1 MSNNQDPK
9 IPEEGLDGATSAI
22 SATVPDSHVA
32 REEVSERRKDDKLF

>member
-32 REEVSERRKDDKLF
+32 REEVNERKKNNEL